1 MPLTDRE
8 KYDLPST
15 PRAEYL
21 AIAPDL
27 QLVRDLL
34 GGTRAM
40 HRRYSIYI
48 SKFESEPAPRHK
60 IRATVATVYGALAR
74 ALSASVGMLFAK
86 PPAKEQADSTK
97 EAPKKWPAP
106 ILRHYENLD
115 GKGTGGDV
123 LLKRRSRD
131 SIADGFA
138 AILID
143 HPPAPP
149 GVVVTEEN
157 EDELNLR
164 PIWVS
169 YTRADVLS
177 WITATV
183 NNVETLV
190 QVVLREGSSTRVG
203 RYGVEPRVR
212 YRVCR
217 LNMMRDPAGPETAE
231 PQLVAWWEVVEEQK
245 DDSGNVT
252 AKRVDG
258 PGIFRDRAGDP
269 FDEIPLAVPYSG
281 PTDAPLTADIPL
293 LDLAWA
299 NLEYWQIATE
309 RRWYNRLSAYPQPV
323 VEGELVSDSPSSDG
337 GQVIKPSLKLGPTTL
352 VNVKAG
358 SKFSYAEVSGKS
370 AETLEKELL
379 QKKDEMAELGASFL
393 SKKTRG
399 VETAEAKRI
408 DAAAENSTL
417 STAGQGLEDG
427 FNEALRLHA
436 RYLGIPAERAPTVK
450 INRDF
455 EGILMD
461 APVMQ
466 AYVQLVNAG
475 YPKRL
480 VLEALQVG
488 GRIADD
494 ADLDKLE
501 QEWEAGLQAERDQA
515 AMEREQLQQ
524 QNGTPKPR
532 TRRIDI
538 ERDSDKRPVA
548 LVATEG

>member
-1 MPLTDRE
+1 MADDRT

-15 PRAEYL
+15 PRAEYVAVAL
-21 AIAPDL
+21 DL

-34 GGTRAM
+34 GGTRVM
-40 HRRYSIYI
+40 HRRYASYI
-48 SKFESEPAPRHK
+48 PKFDSEPAPRWK
-60 IRATVATVYGALAR
+60 LRATVATVYGGLAR

-97 EAPKKWPAP
+97 ESPKKWPTP
-106 ILRHYENLD
+106 ILKDYENLD

-131 SIADGFA
+131 AIADGFA
-138 AILID
+138 AILVD
-143 HPPAPP
+143 HPPAPD

-157 EDELNLR
+157 EEALNLR

-169 YTRADVLS
+169 YTRADVVS
-177 WITATV
+177 WVTATV
-183 NNVETLV
+183 NNVETLI
-190 QVVLREGSSTRVG
+190 QVVLRESGSVRTG
-203 RYGVEPRVR
+203 RFGVTPLVR
-212 YRVCR
+212 YRVCH
-217 LNMMRDPAGPETAE
+217 LSMLQEAGDTE
-231 PQLVAWWEVVEEQK
+231 PSLKAWWEVLEEQK

-252 AKRVDG
+252 VKRVEG
-258 PGIFRDRAGDP
+258 PGIFRDRTGVA
-269 FDEIPLAVPYSG
+269 FDEIPLAVCYAG
-281 PTDAPLTADIPL
+281 DTDAPLTADIPL

-299 NLEYWQIATE
+299 NLEHWQIATE

-323 VEGELVSDSPSSDG
+323 VEGELVSDSPSTDG
-337 GQVIKPSLKLGPTTL
+337 ALIKPTLRLGPTTV
-352 VNVKAG
+352 VNLKAG
-358 SKFSYAEVSGKS
+358 SKFSYAEVTGKS

-379 QKKDEMAELGASFL
+379 NKKDEMAELGASFL

-408 DAAAENSTL
+408 DAAAENATL
-417 STAGQGLEDG
+417 ATAGQGVEDG

-436 RYLGIPAERAPTVK
+436 RYRGIPAERAPTVK

-461 APVMQ
+461 APVML
-466 AYVQLVNAG
+466 AYVQLVSAG

-501 QEWEAGLQAERDQA
+501 QEWEAGLQAAKDQTALDA
-515 AMEREQLQQ
+515 AAAAAA
-524 QNGTPKPR
+524 NAPP
-532 TRRIDI
+532 
-538 ERDSDKRPVA
+538 A
-548 LVATEG
+548 AAA